1 MVNGRQIALYI
12 LENVP
17 VNSTIYCLDDRLFFP
32 NATTSYE
39 TPSQSFRQHFSI
51 NTTGDIVVIM
61 SPNYED
67 LPQNLKF
74 IQGFI
79 RGVAVDGSRSDQVT
93 LTVNIVNVNEFSPQL
108 NAGLERS
115 FVLTEGEKTPESFVG
130 FRISD
135 EDGTSNITYN
145 ISGTGSEEF
154 FVDSSIGITLKYR
167 EGLELDRER
176 YSMYQLTIRA
186 IDNLEPVKYSNP
198 ININVT
204 VEDINDNAP
213 RFTNNRTFTIP
224 TVLQAGEFVGN
235 ASASDPDAGENGTI
249 TYNIIRVQ
257 FSQDDLLYINSTT
270 GILYTTERYVE
281 HMFTEGIRNISVEIM
296 ARDNG
301 DVPMN
306 STATFVIVLQRPP
319 QFSNDMYVFS
329 LEENKNG
336 SVGNVTASF
345 ANGDSV
351 SFLYQ
356 VEPSARNRFTVDN
369 VTGEISAIVSLDREN
384 SSMESFT
391 VMAVGE
397 MDSRLVST
405 ATVKINVLDQNDQTP
420 QFGQNE
426 YDFAITTAERVAGTI
441 SATDNDIGI
450 NSVITFSI
458 VTNFDIPL
466 NISNIDN
473 NTAEIIVTD
482 QTKIGTFVFTVTA
495 TDVGGLQ
502 DTTRVNVTIS
512 MGPQDTG
519 GDGNMTTI
527 IVVVVTTISI
537 VVILLILLIIFCLCW
552 RRRNRSGQFSVN
564 KQKSSF
570 NGYATADSDY
580 VPARKKSILKVPS
593 GDNGKFGSPSCS
605 EAASERVKF
614 EPRANMVMFELDQ
627 PTIRKEASITTDTK
641 LGSGDDSSICS
652 GHNKHVDRDE
662 GLILRSRNTLLNRAP
677 LSSNIT
683 DSDDEDDFPSISR
696 NQLYTANNLRTQPSQ
711 PAPIGATNH
720 AYSPP
725 LSHRYNP
732 VTPIVHPAPPLVD
745 GSQMLSSENLDRH
758 NRAMAKR
765 HRKVPSDQY
774 SETSDGTG
782 TYFTSDAE
790 DGSAYGEPP
799 ATWTTL

>member
-1 MVNGRQIALYI
+1 MIVVCLSTVISTVLTQDCDRITTCVDGQPLVNCSMVNGRQIDVYI

-39 TPSQSFRQHFSI
+39 TPSQSFSQHFSI

-74 IQGFI
+74 ILGFI
-79 RGVAVDGSRSDQVT
+79 RGVAVDGSRSEQVT

-108 NAGLERS
+108 TAGPERS
-115 FVLTEGEKTPESFVG
+115 FVLTEHIDTLQPFG
-130 FRISD
+130 FQISD
-135 EDGTSNITYN
+135 PDGISSISYN
-145 ISGTGSEEF
+145 ISGTGSEDF
-154 FVDSSIGITLKYR
+154 FVVDTVGISLRYR
-167 EGLELDRER
+167 QGLELDRER

-198 ININVT
+198 ININIT
-204 VEDINDNAP
+204 VEDINDNVP
-213 RFTNNRTFTIP
+213 QFTNNRTFTIP

-249 TYNIIRVQ
+249 TYNIISVQ

-270 GILYTTERYVE
+270 GILYTTERYIE
-281 HMFTEGIRNISVEIM
+281 HVFTEGIRNISVEIM

-306 STATFVIVLQRPP
+306 SIATFVLVLQRPP
-319 QFSNDMYVFS
+319 QFSNNTYVFS

-345 ANGDSV
+345 ADGDSM

-356 VEPSARNRFTVDN
+356 VGQSARSRFTVDS

-397 MDSRLVST
+397 LDPRLVST
-405 ATVKINVLDQNDQTP
+405 ATVKINVLDQNDQMP
-420 QFGQNE
+420 QFGQKE

-466 NISNIDN
+466 NISNVDN
-473 NTAEIIVTD
+473 NTVEIVVID
-482 QTKIGTFVFTVTA
+482 QTKIGTFIFTVTA

-512 MGPQDTG
+512 MSPHSNSGQSNDSILV
-519 GDGNMTTI
+519 TI
-527 IVVVVTTISI
+527 VAVVLSVTFII
-537 VVILLILLIIFCLCW
+537 AILILIIIIAYFHI
-552 RRRNRSGQFSVN
+552 N
-564 KQKSSF
+564 KQKAF
-570 NGYATADSDY
+570 Y
-580 VPARKKSILKVPS
+580 RI
-593 GDNGKFGSPSCS
+593 
-605 EAASERVKF
+605 
-614 EPRANMVMFELDQ
+614 
-627 PTIRKEASITTDTK
+627 
-641 LGSGDDSSICS
+641 
-652 GHNKHVDRDE
+652 
-662 GLILRSRNTLLNRAP
+662 
-677 LSSNIT
+677 
-683 DSDDEDDFPSISR
+683 
-696 NQLYTANNLRTQPSQ
+696 
-711 PAPIGATNH
+711 
-720 AYSPP
+720 
-725 LSHRYNP
+725 
-732 VTPIVHPAPPLVD
+732 
-745 GSQMLSSENLDRH
+745 
-758 NRAMAKR
+758 
-765 HRKVPSDQY
+765 
-774 SETSDGTG
+774 
-782 TYFTSDAE
+782 
-790 DGSAYGEPP
+790 
-799 ATWTTL
+799 